1 MESNGCDP
9 WNVVCLSRCRRNC
22 RVKYNIQHEGAEV
35 IKRFLAILALLGL
48 VPLAQ
53 ATTIVDTGAYN
64 CAGGVGTSCGGSTLF
79 RYNTDYQYLSAK
91 FSLADAAVVSSVE
104 GWMNTF
110 GSIGDTLTIA
120 IYGDGGQI
128 PNVANQLYSQAFS
141 IYAPVSQDGYGNAW
155 QGLSGLGW
163 LLSAGN
169 YWISFEVRSG
179 QDYWGYMPS
188 GTWGAPN
195 PLADEAFQYSGNG
208 ATWLQD
214 DGMNIGVRI
223 QGDYVVPVPP
233 TIWLMALGL
242 LGLAIKS
249 RRT

>member
-1 MESNGCDP
+1 MIN
-9 WNVVCLSRCRRNC
+9 
-22 RVKYNIQHEGAEV
+22 
-35 IKRFLAILALLGL
+35 RFLAILAFWGL

-64 CAGGVGTSCGGSTLF
+64 CVGGVGTSCGGNTLF
-79 RYNTDYQYLSAK
+79 NDGSNYQYLAAK
-91 FSLADAAVVSSVE
+91 FSLSDNAVLSDVE
-104 GWMNTF
+104 GWMQAD
-110 GSIGDTLTIA
+110 GWLGKTLTIA
-120 IYGDGGQI
+120 IYGDGGQV
-128 PNVANQLYSQAFS
+128 PNAADQLYSQAFS
-141 IYAPVSQDGYGNAW
+141 IYAPASQDGYGNAW

-188 GTWGAPN
+188 GSWGAPT

-208 ATWLQD
+208 TTWLQYD
-214 DGMNIGVRI
+214 SMNIGVRI

-242 LGLAIKS
+242 FGLAIKS